1 VTKQYSKKSKFKKA
15 GHTMIN
21 PHPGLPELE
30 YVKPANLSEA
40 CIFLAEHDGTAKPFS
55 GGTDSF
61 VRLRD
66 GILKLEYLV
75 DVKNLEET
83 KVLKFDA
90 SEGLTIGAAV
100 TMNQVAR
107 HPDVIKYYPNLVQ
120 AINSVASYQL
130 RNRATIIGNICNA
143 SPAGDTIGT
152 CLILNG
158 VLNVQGIAGQRS
170 IPLNAFFLA
179 PGRTVLKAGEIVTS
193 ITLPPP
199 PAGLVGVYKKLGR
212 NQISDLSIVGVAVLG
227 YPNTKSPSGFTFR
240 IALASV
246 APVPMEALKAE
257 AILSEKTIT
266 AKTISSAA
274 EAAMEAVTPIDDVR
288 GSARYRKLMV
298 RNLTREA
305 LTEVWTKLSK

>member
-1 VTKQYSKKSKFKKA
+1 
-15 GHTMIN
+15 MIN

-30 YVKPANLSEA
+30 YVKPASLPEA
-40 CIFLAEHDGTAKPFS
+40 CAFLAEHAGKASPFS

-66 GILKLEYLV
+66 GVLKLDYLV
-75 DVKNLEET
+75 DIKGLDGT
-83 KVLKFDA
+83 KELSFDPKK
-90 SEGLTIGAAV
+90 GLTIGAAV
-100 TMNQVAR
+100 TMNQVAK
-107 HPDVIKYYPNLVQ
+107 HPDVIKHYPNLVQ
-120 AINSVASYQL
+120 AVNSVASYQL

-152 CLILNG
+152 CLVLDG
-158 VLNVQGIAGQRS
+158 VLNVHDTDGKRTIS
-170 IPLNAFFLA
+170 LSSFFLG
-179 PGRTVLKAGEIVTS
+179 PGRTVLKSGDVVTS

-199 PAGLVGVYKKLGR
+199 PTGMVGVYKKLGR
-212 NQISDLSIVGVAVLG
+212 NKISDLSIVGVAVMG
-227 YPNTKSPSGFTFR
+227 YPNSKSPSGYTFR

-246 APVPMEALKAE
+246 APTPMEALKAE
-257 AILSEKTIT
+257 AIL
-266 AKTISSAA
+266 AKKPVTPETLALAA
-274 EAAMEAVTPIDDVR
+274 EAAMDAVTPIDDVR

>member
-1 VTKQYSKKSKFKKA
+1 
-15 GHTMIN
+15 MIN
-21 PHPGLPELE
+21 PHPGLPELV
-30 YVKPANLSEA
+30 YVKPGSLNEA
-40 CIFLAEHDGTAKPFS
+40 CAFLAEHDGKAKPFS

-66 GILKLEYLV
+66 GVLKLDYLV
-75 DVKNLEET
+75 DIKGLEGTKELSFDVK
-83 KVLKFDA
+83 K
-90 SEGLTIGAAV
+90 GLTIGAAV

-107 HPDVIKYYPNLVQ
+107 HPEVIKYYPNLVQ
-120 AINSVASYQL
+120 AANSVASYQL

-152 CLILNG
+152 CMILDG
-158 VLNVQGIAGQRS
+158 MLNVKGVDGERT
-170 IPLNAFFLA
+170 IPLNSFFLA
-179 PGRTVLKAGEIVTS
+179 PGRTVLNAGEVVTS

-199 PAGLVGVYKKLGR
+199 PAGMVGVYKKLGR

-227 YPNTKSPSGFTFR
+227 YPNPKSPSGYAFR

-257 AILSEKTIT
+257 AILSEKKIT
-266 AKTISSAA
+266 AETIA
-274 EAAMEAVTPIDDVR
+274 EAAVAAMDAVTPIDDVR

-305 LTEVWTKLSK
+305 LTEVWAKLSK